1 MLAITAGLSVAIWT
15 LVAYRPPASE
25 IDARKER
32 EGQQELSRAIAERVG
47 GFENM
52 EVRIRGLLS
61 SGSGD
66 EALRLA
72 REWARGVQDDPVAG
86 YWCIA
91 LLIAAGDHERA
102 QRVASRRFEL
112 VVNDTIKKPVDHEAW
127 YHRGWYERALGLQD
141 EATHSFE
148 FASELLR
155 ASKPRRMSEAV
166 RWYNIA
172 CYETLAGRTDRGLAS
187 LESAV
192 VSGWNDV
199 AWLCADPDLSSLRHE
214 PRFVELTLRLTTRSR

>member
-1 MLAITAGLSVAIWT
+1 MLAIMAGLSVAIWT
-15 LVAYRPPASE
+15 LVAYRPPLSE

-52 EVRIRGLLS
+52 DVRIRGLLS
-61 SGSGD
+61 SGSAD

-91 LLIAAGDHERA
+91 LLIAAGDLERA

-112 VVNDTIKKPVDHEAW
+112 VVNETLRRPADHEAW
-127 YHRGWYERALGLQD
+127 YHRGWYERALGFQD
-141 EATHSFE
+141 DATHSFE
-148 FASELLR
+148 YAAELLR
-155 ASKPRRMSEAV
+155 SSRPRRMSEAV
-166 RWYNIA
+166 RWYNIG
-172 CYETLAGRTDRGLAS
+172 CYETLAGRTEIGLES
-187 LESAV
+187 LEAALAA
-192 VSGWNDV
+192 GWNDV
-199 AWLCADPDLSSLRHE
+199 AWLCADPDLLPLRQE
-214 PRFVELTLRLTTRSR
+214 PRFAEITRRLTIQVE